1 MLTTVCS
8 HFDIDEPVSGSVS
21 LCTSAP
27 AVAGLDLLNRL
38 ARRSS
43 RILPLPLPFAS
54 SKEPGED
61 DDSGEGEA
69 KLDPFDRLEDVFG
82 DEEVVLRRFGLSDV
96 PWPLR
101 LGMAMEC
108 DIVWADAVRQY
119 RVVGQYSA
127 LAC

>member
-8 HFDIDEPVSGSVS
+8 HFDIDEPVPGPVS

-27 AVAGLDLLNRL
+27 AAAELDLLNRL

-54 SKEPGED
+54 PNEPGED

-69 KLDPFDRLEDVFG
+69 RLDPLDMLEDVFG
-82 DEEVVLRRFGLSDV
+82 EEEVVLRRSGL
-96 PWPLR
+96 PGAP
-101 LGMAMEC
+101 
-108 DIVWADAVRQY
+108 
-119 RVVGQYSA
+119 
-127 LAC
+127 